1 MTAELNS
8 ITEPEELRNALSP
21 WRLELLWDAQG
32 DAARRDAMLK
42 AQEVLR
48 SRSVVAVLQTAVP
61 VPLGVR
67 ASLVVPV
74 VDSKVLVHDPEG
86 RMTAALEPDALLAAL
101 SEHAGA
107 WCLEEEE
114 QGLVLIAG
122 DDPRL
127 EAAVS
132 ELGAARPGVDGFSPE
147 SSLAV
152 HYGEPSSVNWGVVLK
167 EMDASVSLH
176 RDVAVITGP
185 DSPERI
191 VTMISDA
198 GTAQL
203 TLRDFGGWVGLAYFS
218 PQAMA
223 AKVGKGELREPT
235 AAFAVGLGAYA
246 LPPAP
251 AGGPGGAPN
260 AGQPSTPAERLSTLF
275 LDDFFLPSA
284 DDVEE
289 LSASMSSVRAEQ
301 VVASLASAA
310 EQCPVAQ
317 GTLATRPWLG
327 ELRDAVEILGF
338 DPRWVGVLAG
348 TESAPEAGEAVAP
361 TTPLKAAVSEA
372 KAEFRAEREAQN
384 ERAAAATGPKR
395 LFYSQAWKPST
406 RYVVAICELII
417 AAVLVY
423 AQPFPLSWLNLVIAA
438 VLTIDAVWHVWS
450 ATKAERAEK

>member
-42 AQEVLR
+42 ALEVLR

-67 ASLVVPV
+67 ASLVIPV

-86 RMTAALEPDALLAAL
+86 RVTAALEPDALLAAL

-132 ELGAARPGVDGFSPE
+132 DLGVARPGVDGFSPE

-152 HYGEPSSVNWGVVLK
+152 HYGEPTAVNWGVVLK

-176 RDVAVITGP
+176 RDVAVITGN

-203 TLRDFGGWVGLAYFS
+203 TLRDLGGWVGLAYFS

-251 AGGPGGAPN
+251 VGGPKGEQPN
-260 AGQPSTPAERLSTLF
+260 TPAARLSTLF
-275 LDDFFLPSA
+275 LDDYFRPST
-284 DDVEE
+284 DDVQE
-289 LSASMSSVRAEQ
+289 LSASMSGVRAEQ

-310 EQCPVAQ
+310 EQRPVAQ

-327 ELRDAVEILGF
+327 ELRDAVEMLGF

-348 TESAPEAGEAVAP
+348 TEPAPEAGEAVVP
-361 TTPLKAAVSEA
+361 TTPLKAVVSEA

-384 ERAAAATGPKR
+384 ERAAAATGPRR

-423 AQPFPLSWLNLVIAA
+423 AQPFPLSWLNLAIGA